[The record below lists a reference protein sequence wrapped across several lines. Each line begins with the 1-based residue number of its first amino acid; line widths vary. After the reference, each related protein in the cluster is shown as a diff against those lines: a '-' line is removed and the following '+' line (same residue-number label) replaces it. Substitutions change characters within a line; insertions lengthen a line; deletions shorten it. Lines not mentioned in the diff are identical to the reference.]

1 MKAIAYCRCSTDMQ
15 EASIPEQK
23 KSIEEY
29 ALRNNLEIIRWF
41 EDEGR
46 SGRNAEERSAF
57 MSMISYAKN
66 SSNSFKFVL
75 VYDVSRWGRFE
86 NPKEAT
92 YWEIMIE
99 KCGKKVIYVTEDYV
113 NNDSIGAYVTKV
125 VKDSEASEFSKKLS
139 KVSFRGH
146 RHYAELGYQVGGSA
160 KYGYKRL
167 LVDEH
172 GNPVKILEDGEHK
185 ALKTQ
190 HVKLVKGDPEEV
202 ATVQRIYD
210 LYANKGYGVFRI
222 ADTLNVENIPAPRK
236 KPQALTKGWSN
247 SSIWNIL
254 HDETYIGWIVW
265 NKNVYKNFFE
275 KDKGWGRYKPREEWI
290 ICKNAHEPLVDEETF
305 NRVQAKTRQAFKGG
319 YRLRGAGRGYYTPYL
334 LSGLIKCLKCNG
346 NYQGKATSHYED
358 KKEYKYNYYVCG
370 TYNMKGQY
378 RCIKW
383 NVPKDM
389 LENYAIEN
397 IKKRINSPFWVNR
410 IKDNVEK
417 RLEFI
422 SKESN
427 TGISAI
433 DKEINDVQN
442 RIKNLVD
449 AIERGQDKDILGDR
463 IGELKAKRDRLLD
476 MRVELQN
483 RTNKNIDVNQT
494 TNTILKRLKDF
505 ERVFEKGEITEK
517 KEMLRRFIL
526 KIDID
531 PIDKKCYYYLL
542 KTPNFEGVRAG
553 NGFSLLNSEA
563 TLPTILLQRT
573 TRA

>member
-29 ALRNNLEIIRWF
+29 ASRNSLEIIRWF

-46 SGRNAEERSAF
+46 SGRNAEERPAF
-57 MSMISYAKN
+57 MSMINYVKN
-66 SSNSFKFVL
+66 SPNSSKFVL

-99 KCGKKVIYVTEDYV
+99 KCGLKVKYVTEDYV

-202 ATVQRIYD
+202 ATVRRIYD

-222 ADTLNVENIPAPRK
+222 ADILNVENIPAPRK

-290 ICKNAHEPLVDEETF
+290 ICKNAHEPLVAEETF

-319 YRLRGAGRGYYTPYL
+319 YRLRGAGRSYYTPYL
-334 LSGLIKCLKCNG
+334 LSGLVKCLKCNG
-346 NYQGKATSHYED
+346 NYQGKTTSHYED

-389 LENYAIEN
+389 LENYAIQN

-427 TGISAI
+427 TGIGAI

-483 RTNKNIDVNQT
+483 RINKNIDVNQT

-531 PIDKKCYYYLL
+531 PIDKKCYYYLF

-553 NGFSLLNSEA
+553 NGFALLNSEA
-563 TLPTILLQRT
+563 ALPTI
-573 TRA
+573 

>member
-46 SGRNAEERSAF
+46 SGRNAEDRPAF
-57 MSMISYAKN
+57 MSMISYVKN

-99 KCGKKVIYVTEDYV
+99 KYGKKVKYVTEDYV

-427 TGISAI
+427 TGIGAI

-563 TLPTILLQRT
+563 VLPI
-573 TRA
+573 

>member
-46 SGRNAEERSAF
+46 SGRNAEDRPAF
-57 MSMISYAKN
+57 MSMISYVKN

-99 KCGKKVIYVTEDYV
+99 KYGKKVKYVTEDYV

-222 ADTLNVENIPAPRK
+222 ADILNVENIPAPRK

-427 TGISAI
+427 TGIGAI

-563 TLPTILLQRT
+563 VLPI
-573 TRA
+573 